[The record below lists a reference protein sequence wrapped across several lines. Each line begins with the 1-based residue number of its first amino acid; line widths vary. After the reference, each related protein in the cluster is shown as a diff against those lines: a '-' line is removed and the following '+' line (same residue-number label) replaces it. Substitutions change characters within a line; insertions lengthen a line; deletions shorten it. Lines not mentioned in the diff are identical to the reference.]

1 MKLRLTIRIK
11 ILIGLTIV
19 LLPILIYAISNVSE
33 LVHVKSA
40 LVHDTHNEGYIQ
52 EVLDQMMIKTLI
64 FGVVFIVASISLLL
78 YLSKIIMKNL
88 SILNFIVDRLSKG
101 ETPKIRDVE
110 TPNDEMG
117 DMILGLKTMIDNLNE
132 TAHFA
137 VKIGQGELDA
147 SYRPLSQ
154 SDALG
159 HALLNMRENLTIAS
173 LKDEARNKIVVC
185 NAEISNILRSHN
197 HLDNMGDDIL
207 KYLCHKIKAI
217 QGAFY
222 IIEEDE
228 HNHQP
233 FIKLLNLYA
242 YGKKKHVKKTFK
254 FGEGLV
260 GQSAIERDVVFRVEI
275 PNDYVSITSGL
286 IGENRPKCIFVM
298 PLITNEKIYGLLEF
312 AAIQRFSEM
321 EVEIIKEVS
330 EIIAQTI
337 FNLQVNERTTRLLS
351 ESQRMGSELK
361 EQSIALQQNAEE
373 MQATQEEL
381 QRSNHKLNVQIE
393 EVNKS
398 QTRTQALLENSSEVI
413 MVVDPKAN
421 CFYVSPNISKI
432 LGYNAEE
439 ILKAQNIKAYLH
451 PEDVKELEFI
461 LDEIADSHGV
471 MLNAELRIQKKNGEF
486 IYTESAI
493 KNMLSE
499 PAIAGIVLNV
509 RDISA
514 RKEAEKEARM
524 RSQMQSLSENS
535 PDLITRLNNEG
546 KIFYINPTIE
556 RLTAAKPI
564 QYVQKHLEDTVL
576 DDSIKDSWK
585 GLIKEVIENK
595 EKLQVEMQFPT
606 ADSGSLV
613 MSVNAIPEF
622 GEGQDVESIL
632 LVSSDVTERKK
643 TELEIQNKNKK
654 ITESINYAKRIQV
667 AILPDYARIKELFP
681 EFFLFYKPRDVVSG
695 DFPWFV
701 ESGDDIFI
709 AAVDCTGHGV
719 PGAMLSLIGYFL
731 LNDIVKSQK
740 IIEPG
745 VILDML
751 DAGVTYTLK
760 QDMEGNEMKDGMDI
774 SLCRINNKKGILQ
787 YAGAHRPMYLLRNGE
802 IIEFKGDK
810 FPIGGG
816 IFKNQTSFTNHHIDL
831 VKGDA
836 FYFCSD
842 GYPDQF
848 GGPENKKIGPSRIKQ
863 LIVDNK
869 DVTDFDAQFHVF
881 EEYFE
886 TWKGNYKQMDDVL
899 LIAFKINI

>member
-1 MKLRLTIRIK
+1 MKLRLTIKIK
-11 ILIGLTIV
+11 ILIGLVII
-19 LLPILIYAISNVSE
+19 LMPILIYAILNVSE
-33 LVHVKSA
+33 ILHVKDA
-40 LVHDTHNEGYIQ
+40 LKNNTHNEGYIQ
-52 EVLDQMMIKTLI
+52 DVLEQMMFKTMI
-64 FGVVFIVASISLLL
+64 FGVAFMVVSFVLLL
-78 YLSKIIMKNL
+78 YLSKIIIKNL
-88 SILNFIVDRLSKG
+88 STLNFIVDKLSKG
-101 ETPKIRDVE
+101 ETPKITIEDV
-110 TPNDEMG
+110 PNDEMG
-117 DMILGLKTMIDNLNE
+117 DMVLGLETMVSNLNE

-147 SYRPLSQ
+147 NYKPLSK

-159 HALLNMRENLTIAS
+159 HALLNMRDNLITAS

-197 HLDNMGDDIL
+197 HLDNMGDDLL
-207 KYLCHKIKAI
+207 KYLCNKIKAI

-228 HNHQP
+228 RAGTP
-233 FIKLLNLYA
+233 YIKLLNLYA
-242 YGKKKHVKKTFK
+242 YNKKKYAKKTFK

-260 GQSAIERDVVFRVEI
+260 GQSAIEMDMVFRVEI

-286 IGENRPKCIFVM
+286 IGENRPKCLLIM

-312 AAIQRFSEM
+312 ASVRKFDDM
-321 EVEIIKEVS
+321 EVEIVREVS

-337 FNLQVNERTTRLLS
+337 FNLQVNERTSNLLS
-351 ESQRMGSELK
+351 ESQRMGAELK
-361 EQSIALQQNAEE
+361 EQSMALQQNAEE

-381 QRSNHKLNVQIE
+381 QRSNHKLNIQIE

-398 QTRTQALLENSSEVI
+398 QKKTQALLENSSEII
-413 MVVDPKAN
+413 MVVDQKAN
-421 CFYVSPNISKI
+421 CFYVSPSISKI
-432 LGYNAEE
+432 LGYTTDE
-439 ILKAQNIKAYLH
+439 ILDAQNIKSYLH
-451 PEDVKELEFI
+451 PEDVKELDYI
-461 LDEIADSHGV
+461 LEEVSDSQGLT
-471 MLNAELRIQKKNGEF
+471 LNAELRIQKKNGDF
-486 IYTESAI
+486 IYTDSAI
-493 KNMLSE
+493 KNMLGE

-556 RLTAAKPI
+556 RLTSAKPV
-564 QYVQKHLEDTVL
+564 QYLQKNIEDTVL
-576 DDSIKDSWK
+576 DDSIKTSWM
-585 GLIKEVIENK
+585 GLIKEVVDNK
-595 EKLQVEMQFPT
+595 EKVQVEMQFPT
-606 ADSGSLV
+606 NDSGSLV

-622 GEGQDVESIL
+622 GEGHEVESIL

-667 AILPDYARIKELFP
+667 AILPDYARVKQLFP

-701 ESGDDIFI
+701 ESGDDIYI

-740 IIEPG
+740 ITEPG

-751 DAGVTYTLK
+751 DAGVTSTLK

-774 SLCRINNKKGILQ
+774 CLCRINKKKGILQ
-787 YAGAHRPMYLLRNGE
+787 YAGAHRPLYVLRNGE
-802 IIEFKGDK
+802 VIEFKGDK

-816 IFKNQTSFTNHHIDL
+816 IFKNQTNFTNHHINYE
-831 VKGDA
+831 KGDA

-848 GGPENKKIGPSRIKQ
+848 GGPENKKIGPSKIKQ

-869 DVTDFDAQFHVF
+869 DVTDFDKQFHAF
-881 EEYFE
+881 EDYFE

-899 LIAFKINI
+899 LIAFKI